1 MPKKPVIDLAAI
13 KSAARRLK
21 DLAIYTP
28 LLNHPMLD
36 SLVGG
41 KLLIKAEPLQRTGS
55 FKFRGAYNMIS
66 RLSAKARESG
76 VVAYSSGNHAQ
87 GVAAAAQILGIRA
100 AIVMP
105 KDAPSTKI
113 ANTKSYGAEVILYD
127 RQKENREV
135 IAAELAKA
143 RHAAIVPPYEHP
155 LIMAG
160 QGTVGLEAMTQAEL
174 LGIVPDAVLI
184 PCGGGGLT
192 AGVST
197 AVRALAPHTKIYSVE
212 PEGFDDTAKS
222 LIAGHRVS
230 ALSGAR
236 SFCDALLS
244 PLPGEQTFAINHK
257 LLQSGLTVSDAE
269 VAKAV
274 KAAFFHLKLVAE
286 PGGAVALAAALS
298 KKLDLKGKTALV
310 ICSGGNVD
318 GDVFA
323 QILGTAN

>member
-1 MPKKPVIDLAAI
+1 MPKKPIIDLAAI

-28 LLNHPMLD
+28 LLSHPTLD
-36 SLVGG
+36 NLVGG

-66 RLSAKARESG
+66 RLSLKSRETG

-87 GVAAAAQILGIRA
+87 GVAAAAQLLGIRA

-105 KDAPSTKI
+105 KDAPITKI

-135 IAAELAKA
+135 IATDLAKS
-143 RHAAIVPPYEHP
+143 RHATIIPPYEHP

-160 QGTVGLEAMTQAEL
+160 QGTVGLEAITQAQL
-174 LGIVPDAVLI
+174 LGSLPDAVLI

-197 AVRALAPHTKIYSVE
+197 AVRSLAPHAKIYSVE

-222 LIAGHRVS
+222 LLAGHRVS

-244 PLPGEQTFAINHK
+244 PLPGEQTFAVNHEN
-257 LLQSGLTVSDAE
+257 LEGGLIVSDTE
-269 VAKAV
+269 VAAAV
-274 KAAFFHLKLVAE
+274 RAAFFHLKLVVE
-286 PGGAVALAAALS
+286 PGGAVALAAALN
-298 KKLDLKGKTALV
+298 KKLDLKGKTALI

-323 QILGTAN
+323 QILATPH

>member
-1 MPKKPVIDLAAI
+1 MTNKPILDLAAI

-28 LLNHPMLD
+28 LLRHPTLD
-36 SLVGG
+36 NLVGG

-66 RLSAKARESG
+66 RLSAKSRESG

-87 GVAAAAQILGIRA
+87 GVAAAAQMLGIRA
-100 AIVMP
+100 TIVMP
-105 KDAPSTKI
+105 KDAPQTKI

-135 IAAELAKA
+135 IAADLAKS
-143 RHAAIVPPYEHP
+143 RHATIVPPYEHP

-160 QGTVGLEAMTQAEL
+160 QGTVGLEAITQAEL
-174 LGIVPDAVLI
+174 LGSIPDAVLI

-197 AVRALAPHTKIYSVE
+197 AVRTLAPHAQIYSVE

-244 PLPGEQTFAINHK
+244 PLPGEQTFEVNQEN
-257 LLQSGLTVSDAE
+257 LQSGLVVSDSE
-269 VAKAV
+269 VTKAV
-274 KAAFFHLKLVAE
+274 KAAFFHLKLVVE

-298 KKLDLKGKTALV
+298 KKLDLKGKTALI

-318 GDVFA
+318 GDIFA
-323 QILGTAN
+323 QILETST